1 MSRSPHPNFP
11 KNLSIT
17 PNQIF
22 PNLSFLSHGSH
33 DIDNDGAFGIEAQR
47 EAISKY
53 GIAGRIWES
62 AHAMANYA
70 SSDSPLEFD
79 PPFVDD
85 PRGRFFAPLV
95 AIELG
100 SGTGAV
106 AARIVREIRPN
117 SGGFIIA
124 TDLPDVCPLLNQNLG
139 VRPPPTRAPGNDA
152 HTKEDDL
159 FVRPLE
165 WGNLD
170 HAMSLAKEFGLSLDC
185 WYSKVD
191 EPRRLTHIICSDLVY
206 FPGLFGPL
214 IRTLIHLTSLPCV
227 PPPPSS
233 TPVKLIISYKVR
245 NLQMETPFWS
255 AFGLWFSFQP
265 VLARRRILPVG
276 SAARDD
282 DSDNPEPWRQ
292 FGADDHAGRTFI
304 FIAYRRPES
313 MAWDVPKND
322 KDLTD
327 GVGARGTPTKKGDET
342 FETILFMSIDDT

>member
-11 KNLSIT
+11 KKISIT
-17 PNQIF
+17 PNQTF
-22 PNLSFLSHGSH
+22 HDLPFLSRGSH
-33 DIDNDGAFGIEAQR
+33 DKDHDGAFGIEAQR

-62 AHAMANYA
+62 AHAMASYA

-85 PRGRFFAPLV
+85 PRELEEAPFV

-106 AARIVREIRPN
+106 AARIAREIRPS
-117 SGGFIIA
+117 SGGFIVA

-139 VRPPPTRAPGNDA
+139 VRTPPTRVTDKGARTN
-152 HTKEDDL
+152 ENNM
-159 FVRPLE
+159 FVRPLA

-170 HAMSLAKEFGLSLDC
+170 HAMSLAKEFGLSQNRPCADVNE
-185 WYSKVD
+185 S
-191 EPRRLTHIICSDLVY
+191 RRLTHIICSDLVY

-214 IRTLIHLTSLPCV
+214 LRTLIHLTS
-227 PPPPSS
+227 PPYAPPLASS
-233 TPVKLIISYKVR
+233 PPIKLIISYKIR
-245 NLQMETPFWS
+245 SLQMETPFWT

-282 DSDNPEPWRQ
+282 DSDSPGPWGQ
-292 FGADDHAGRTFI
+292 FGADDHADRTFI
-304 FIAYRRPES
+304 FVAYRRPES
-313 MAWDVPKND
+313 MAWDVPDSD
-322 KDLTD
+322 KDLVD
-327 GVGARGTPTKKGDET
+327 GVDARGTPTKKGDDT
-342 FETILFMSIDDT
+342 FEAILFMGIDDT